1 VLLKITVEQNGVIL
15 SQSIV
20 EIDDDESL
28 SVAIKSAVDTVR
40 AQDPSKPLWT
50 RDQGRQTRLWSAPA
64 SLDQPQPQTRS
75 RAWCGTETSNMT
87 HPARGRPGS
96 NALTAYGHLRRLKA
110 VRSSMAE

>member
-40 AQDPSKPLWT
+40 AQDPSKPLWGLGIKV
-50 RDQGRQTRLWSAPA
+50 DKLAYGRRQSSTSPDLKLKSMVRNRNQDHDPPGAPA
-64 SLDQPQPQTRS
+64 
-75 RAWCGTETSNMT
+75 
-87 HPARGRPGS
+87 GRPGS
-96 NALTAYGHLRRLKA
+96 IALTTDVHLRRLKA

>member
-1 VLLKITVEQNGVIL
+1 MLLKITVEQNGVIL

-40 AQDPSKPLWT
+40 AQDPSKPLWGLGIKV
-50 RDQGRQTRLWSAPA
+50 DKLAYGRRRPA
-64 SLDQPQPQTRS
+64 SDQPQPQTRS

-87 HPARGRPGS
+87 HPARPWATGIECADGLWS
-96 NALTAYGHLRRLKA
+96 FAKA
-110 VRSSMAE
+110 